1 MPFAIG
7 FPVPAAPLG
16 TGSLFARRE
25 GADSADKREG
35 RGGLQPGKPGRRAYG
50 QHTLL
55 VALTIDQDITLNSG
69 KHRGL
74 LSAGTQLLSE
84 PRLPNMHLITA
95 QYSIVVKMFGN
106 CTPSTTSAERKVLV
120 EGALE
125 AKKAWP
131 WKSAP

>member
-1 MPFAIG
+1 MLYCAVIRCMFG
-7 FPVPAAPLG
+7 NRGSERSCVPAE
-16 TGSLFARRE
+16 RRP
-25 GADSADKREG
+25 RCF
-35 RGGLQPGKPGRRAYG
+35 
-50 QHTLL
+50 
-55 VALTIDQDITLNSG
+55 TLNSG

-106 CTPSTTSAERKVLV
+106 CTPSTASAERKVLV